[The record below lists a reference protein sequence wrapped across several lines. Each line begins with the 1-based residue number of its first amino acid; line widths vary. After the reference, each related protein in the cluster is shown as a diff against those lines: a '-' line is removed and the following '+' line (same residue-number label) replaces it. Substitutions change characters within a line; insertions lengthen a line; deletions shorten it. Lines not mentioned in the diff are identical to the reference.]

1 MTFVHHGF
9 GNAGVRPKN
18 RRLNLRKSRRLPDT
32 AALPVLPSDCESAG
46 GATGRKHPQAYARKK
61 LRFHKFRI
69 NSWLKKCRQSR
80 VLLPG
85 DFGFLILIQ
94 VFDEPLI
101 EQICNKDS
109 GRYQDH

>member
-9 GNAGVRPKN
+9 GNAGARQKKW
-18 RRLNLRKSRRLPDT
+18 RLNLRKSRSLPDT

-46 GATGRKHPQAYARKK
+46 GTTGRKHPQAYARKK

-69 NSWLKKCRQSR
+69 NSWRQSR

-101 EQICNKDS
+101 DQIWNKDS